1 MAKRKSRVQGLGV
14 VSDKK
19 WQTDSDLR
27 TLVDACAIRKDKARL
42 KAAQE
47 LAKEKVGEMA
57 IIAGD
62 KGEY

>member
-1 MAKRKSRVQGLGV
+1 VQGLGV

-19 WQTDSDLR
+19 WQVESDLR
-27 TLVDACAIRKDKARL
+27 TLTDACAIRKDPARL
-42 KAAQE
+42 KSARE

-57 IIAGD
+57 MVAGD